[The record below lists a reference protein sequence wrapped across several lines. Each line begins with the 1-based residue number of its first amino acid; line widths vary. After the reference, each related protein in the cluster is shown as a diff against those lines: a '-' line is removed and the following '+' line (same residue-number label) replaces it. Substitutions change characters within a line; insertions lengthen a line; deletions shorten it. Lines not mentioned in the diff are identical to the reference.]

1 MKRLT
6 MFTVLAL
13 AMAAMAAPVRAD
25 GSEEAKAIVASD
37 PAPQVLRVRA
47 GGTGPH
53 SQRLNLP
60 LNKAAIVELPVDARD
75 VLVSNPKI
83 VDAVVRTPR
92 RIFLVGMTVGQSNA
106 FFFAGDGRQ
115 LLNLEIR
122 VERDMAVLQDLI
134 RRSVPG
140 SEIKV
145 EQVNDNVILTGRVRS
160 MADADA
166 AAQIATRYVSDPGKP
181 PRADAVVSKLAM
193 KGGDQVLVK
202 VRVAEMQRTLAKQF
216 GVDLSSAFNIGKH
229 LPLALNSSNPF
240 SLLGQALSASQR
252 FQIGDLDRGNSVEG
266 VIRAMERTGMIRTLA
281 EPNLTAV
288 SGEAAKFLAGGEFP
302 VPVSRDKDGN
312 VQIEFKPF
320 GVGLGFTPV
329 VLSEGRIS
337 LRISTE
343 VSEITGENAF
353 VSQGGIVVVD
363 GVTYTVPGITIPGL
377 RVRRAETTVE
387 LPSGG
392 SIVMAGLLQQQT
404 RQNIDGVPGIKN
416 VPVLGSLF
424 QSRDYQNGETELVV
438 IVTPYLVD
446 PARPQD
452 LATPLDN
459 FVPASDMETVLLSRM
474 NAVYGAPGGAPVKG
488 DVKGPV
494 GFIVH

>member
-1 MKRLT
+1 MKVIPFFAT
-6 MFTVLAL
+6 IAL
-13 AMAAMAAPVRAD
+13 AALMAAQTARAD
-25 GSEEAKAIVASD
+25 GSEEAKRIVYND
-37 PAPQVLRVRA
+37 PAPTVLRVRA
-47 GGTGPH
+47 TGGPN

-60 LNKAAIVELPVDARD
+60 LNKAAIVELPADARD

-83 VDAVVRTPR
+83 VDAVVRSPR
-92 RIFLVGMTVGQSNA
+92 RIFLVGLSVGQSNA
-106 FFFAGDGRQ
+106 FFFSGDGKQ

-122 VERDMAVLQDLI
+122 VERDMRVLQDMISRAL
-134 RRSVPG
+134 PG
-140 SEIKV
+140 AEVKV

-160 MADADA
+160 LSEADT
-166 AAQIATRYVSDPGKP
+166 AAQIASRYVADPGKP
-181 PRADAVVSKLAM
+181 PRPDSVVSRLSM
-193 KGGDQVLVK
+193 RGGDQVMVK
-202 VRVAEMQRTLAKQF
+202 VRVAEMQRQLSKQF
-216 GVDLSSAFNIGKH
+216 GVDLNAAFDIGKN
-229 LPLALNSSNPF
+229 LPISLASRNPF
-240 SLLGQALSASQR
+240 SLLGRALSANQN
-252 FQIGDLDRGNSVEG
+252 FQLGDLTQGNSVEG
-266 VIRAMERTGMIRTLA
+266 VVRALERTGLIRTLA

-288 SGEAAKFLAGGEFP
+288 SGESAKFLAGGEFP
-302 VPVSRDKDGN
+302 VPVARDNEGN

-343 VSEITGENAF
+343 VSEITSENAF
-353 VSQGGIVVVD
+353 VTSG
-363 GVTYTVPGITIPGL
+363 TNGITIPGL

-392 SIVMAGLLQQQT
+392 SIVMAGLLQQQLK
-404 RQNIDGVPGIKN
+404 QNIDGVPGLKN

-446 PARPQD
+446 PVNPQKLVTPVD
-452 LATPLDN
+452 NWAPATDE
-459 FVPASDMETVLLSRM
+459 ETVLLSRM
-474 NAVYGAPGGAPVKG
+474 NAVYGSKGGHGVKG

>member
-1 MKRLT
+1 MKVIPFFAT
-6 MFTVLAL
+6 IAL
-13 AMAAMAAPVRAD
+13 AALMSAQTARAD
-25 GSEEAKAIVASD
+25 GADEAKRIIQND
-37 PAPQVLRVRA
+37 PAPTVLRVRST
-47 GGTGPH
+47 GGPN

-60 LNKAAIVELPVDARD
+60 LNKAAIVELPADARD

-83 VDAVVRTPR
+83 VDAVVRSPR
-92 RIFLVGMTVGQSNA
+92 RIFLVGLSVGQSNA
-106 FFFAGDGRQ
+106 FFFTGDGKQ

-122 VERDMAVLQDLI
+122 VERDMRVLQDMISRAL
-134 RRSVPG
+134 PG
-140 SEIKV
+140 SEVKV

-160 MADADA
+160 LSDADA
-166 AAQIATRYVSDPGKP
+166 AAQIASRYVTEPGKQIRP
-181 PRADAVVSKLAM
+181 DAVVSRLAM
-193 KGGDQVLVK
+193 RGGDQVMVK
-202 VRVAEMQRTLAKQF
+202 VKVAEMQRQLSKQF
-216 GVDLSSAFNIGKH
+216 GVNLYGAFDIGKNI
-229 LPLALNSSNPF
+229 PVVFNSENPF
-240 SLLGQALSASQR
+240 SLLGRALSANQGL
-252 FQIGDLDRGNSVEG
+252 QIGDITQGNAIDG
-266 VIRAMERTGMIRTLA
+266 VVRAMERTGLIRTLA

-288 SGEAAKFLAGGEFP
+288 SGESAKFLAGGEFP
-302 VPVSRDKDGN
+302 VPVARDSEGN

-343 VSEITGENAF
+343 VSEITSENAF
-353 VSQGGIVVVD
+353 VSSG
-363 GVTYTVPGITIPGL
+363 TNGITIPGL

-392 SIVMAGLLQQQT
+392 SIVMAGLLQQQMK
-404 RQNIDGVPGIKN
+404 QNIDGVPGLKN
-416 VPVLGSLF
+416 IPVLGSLF

-446 PARPQD
+446 PVNPQKLVTPVD
-452 LATPLDN
+452 NWAPATDE
-459 FVPASDMETVLLSRM
+459 ETVLLSRM
-474 NAVYGAPGGAPVKG
+474 NAVYGSKGGHGVKG

>member
-1 MKRLT
+1 MKVIP
-6 MFTVLAL
+6 FIATVAL
-13 AMAAMAAPVRAD
+13 AAMLAGQPARAD
-25 GSEEAKAIVASD
+25 GMDEAKRIIHND
-37 PAPQVLRVRA
+37 PAPTVLRVRA
-47 GGTGPH
+47 TGGPN

-60 LNKAAIVELPVDARD
+60 LHKAAIVELPADARD

-83 VDAVVRTPR
+83 VDAVVRSPR
-92 RIFLVGMTVGQSNA
+92 RIFLVGLTVGQSNA
-106 FFFAGDGRQ
+106 FFFSGDGKQ

-122 VERDMAVLQDLI
+122 VERDMRVLQDMITRAL
-134 RRSVPG
+134 PG
-140 SEIKV
+140 SEVKV

-160 MADADA
+160 LSDADA
-166 AAQIATRYVSDPGKP
+166 AAQIASRYVADPGKT
-181 PRADAVVSKLAM
+181 PRPDAVVSRLAM
-193 KGGDQVLVK
+193 RGGDQVMVK
-202 VRVAEMQRTLAKQF
+202 VKVAEMQRQLSKQF
-216 GVDLSSAFNIGKH
+216 GVDLNAAFDIGKN
-229 LPLALNSSNPF
+229 LPINLASQNPF
-240 SLLGQALSASQR
+240 SLLGKALSTSQA
-252 FQIGDLDRGNSVEG
+252 FQFGSVAQGNSVQG
-266 VIRAMERTGMIRTLA
+266 VVRALERTGMIRTLA

-288 SGEAAKFLAGGEFP
+288 SGESAKFLAGGEFP
-302 VPVSRDKDGN
+302 VPVSRDSEGN

-343 VSEITGENAF
+343 VSEITSENAF
-353 VSQGGIVVVD
+353 VTGG
-363 GVTYTVPGITIPGL
+363 TSTVPGITIPGL

-404 RQNIDGVPGIKN
+404 KQNIDGVPGLKN
-416 VPVLGSLF
+416 IPVLGSLF

-446 PARPQD
+446 PVNPQKLVTPID
-452 LATPLDN
+452 NYAPATDE
-459 FVPASDMETVLLSRM
+459 ETVLLSRM
-474 NAVYGAPGGAPVKG
+474 NAVYGSKGGHGVKG